1 MSSQHSAKYDF
12 IWFAILWRIDNN
24 FIIHLTVFLNES
36 FDLWFYC
43 QTSEDIVRINFQPFA
58 SPSMVTSADSKPANN
73 RGVLTF
79 VFTPRFLF
87 FVVDVKCIWVTCFIH
102 KPFIKISIL
111 KQNRNLRFF
120 EDSAKNDFFFFVCYA
135 DATHHKLN
143 SA

>member
-58 SPSMVTSADSKPANN
+58 SKHGHECRFEASQQSWSLDLCFHSAIP
-73 RGVLTF
+73 
-79 VFTPRFLF
+79 F